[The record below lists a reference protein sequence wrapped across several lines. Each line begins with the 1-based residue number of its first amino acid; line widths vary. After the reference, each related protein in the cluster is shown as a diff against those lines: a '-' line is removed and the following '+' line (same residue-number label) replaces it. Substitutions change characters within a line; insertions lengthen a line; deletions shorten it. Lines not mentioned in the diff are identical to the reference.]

1 MRIIGGNYRGKKL
14 FTPESNDIRP
24 TADRAR
30 EAVFNILASK
40 LENRW
45 PEYNLLDVFSG
56 TGAFALE
63 ALSRG
68 VNSICLIDKN
78 TKLSAKNA
86 GLFPQE
92 KERIKLVTADALS
105 LPSASKSYNLVFMD
119 APYQKGLSTPALKEL
134 YGKGWLAEQALCIVE
149 VEKTE
154 TPDVPENFAVLDERV
169 YGLAK
174 FFFLQL
180 KNI

>member
-1 MRIIGGNYRGKKL
+1 MRIIGGKYRGKKL
-14 FTPESNDIRP
+14 FTPENNDVRP

-45 PEYNLLDVFSG
+45 TEYNLLDVFSG

-92 KERIKLVTADALS
+92 KEYIKLITADALS
-105 LPSASKSYNLVFMD
+105 LPPASRRYNLIFMD
-119 APYQKGLSTPALKEL
+119 APYQKGLSAPALAEL
-134 YGKGWLAEQALCIVE
+134 YDKGWLDEVALCIVE

-154 TPDVPENFAVLDERV
+154 KLNIPETFDVLDERI

-174 FFFLQL
+174 FFFLRL

>member
-14 FTPESNDIRP
+14 FTPENNDVRP

-45 PEYNLLDVFSG
+45 PEYNLVDVFSG

-68 VNSICLIDKN
+68 VNSVCLIDKN
-78 TKLSAKNA
+78 TKLSAKNVN
-86 GLFPQE
+86 LFPQE
-92 KERIKLVTADALS
+92 KERIRLITADALR
-105 LPSASKSYNLVFMD
+105 LPAAPRRYNLAFMD
-119 APYQKGLSTPALKEL
+119 APYQKGLSSLALNEL
-134 YGKGWLAEQALCIVE
+134 CGKGWLDEKALCIVE

-154 TPDVPENFAVLDERV
+154 TLNVPESFELLDERV

>member
-1 MRIIGGNYRGKKL
+1 MRIIGGKYRGKKL
-14 FTPESNDIRP
+14 FTPENNDVRP

-30 EAVFNILASK
+30 EAVFNILTSK
-40 LENRW
+40 LENAW
-45 PEYNLLDVFSG
+45 ETYNLLDVFSG

-68 VNSICLIDKN
+68 ADSVCLIDKN
-78 TKLSAKNA
+78 TKLSAKNIA
-86 GLFPQE
+86 LFPQE
-92 KERIKLVTADALS
+92 KEHIKLITADALR
-105 LPSASKSYNLVFMD
+105 LPQASVRYNLVFMD

-134 YGKGWLAEQALCIVE
+134 CNKGWLAEEALCIVE

-154 TPDVPENFAVLDERV
+154 MLNIPETFEFVDERV

-174 FFFLQL
+174 FFFLRL